1 MYTDIFDRIRQS
13 SGGPI
18 GQYREKAEG
27 YFAFP
32 KLEGEL
38 GPHMKFNGQ
47 DVLCW
52 SLNNYLGLANHPEI
66 RRVDAEAAA
75 KWGLAYPMGSRMMTG
90 QTHLHEELE
99 RRLAAFEKKEAAFEF
114 NFGYQ
119 GIVSTIDSLVN
130 RHDVIVYD
138 AEDHACLLDGIRLHI
153 GSKYKFRHNNIQDCE
168 RVLAR
173 ACAEAEQK
181 GGGVLLITEGVF
193 GMTGALGIL
202 DQIAA
207 LKKKYKFRI
216 MIDDAHGFGV
226 MGPHGRGTSEH
237 FGVMDEIDLYIGAY
251 AKSMA
256 SIGGFVAGPKKII
269 NYLRFNMRSQIYAKS
284 LPMALVEGGLKRLEI
299 IRSKEG
305 DQLRQK
311 LFTITK
317 ALQDGFRNL
326 GFEIG
331 PAEACVTP
339 VQIKGGVGQ
348 ASRMAVDLREN
359 YGIFCS
365 VVIYPVIP
373 KGMVI
378 FRIISTAAHSMED
391 VQRTLNAFTEVRA
404 KLDAGYYDGDEGDI
418 VDMAI
423 K

>member
-1 MYTDIFDRIRQS
+1 MYTDIFDRIRKS
-13 SGGPI
+13 TGGPI

-38 GPHMKFNGQ
+38 GPNMRFNGQ

-66 RRVDAEAAA
+66 RKADAEAAA
-75 KWGLAYPMGSRMMTG
+75 RWGLAYPMGSRMMTG

-119 GIVSTIDSLVN
+119 GIVSTIDSLVG

-153 GSKYKFRHNNIQDCE
+153 GSKYKFRHNDIKDCE
-168 RVLAR
+168 KVLAK
-173 ACAEAEQK
+173 ACEEADKK

-207 LKKKYKFRI
+207 LKKKYQFRI

-226 MGPHGRGTSEH
+226 MGKHGRGTSEH
-237 FGVMDEIDLYIGAY
+237 FGVMDEIDIYIGAY

-256 SIGGFVAGPKKII
+256 IIGGFVAADKDII
-269 NYLRFNMRSQIYAKS
+269 DYLKYNMRSQIYAKS
-284 LPMALVEGGLKRLEI
+284 LPMPIVEGCLKRLDI
-299 IRSKEG
+299 IDSPEG
-305 DQLRQK
+305 DSLRAQLWKVTRR
-311 LFTITK
+311 
-317 ALQDGFRNL
+317 LQQGFRDL

-339 VQIKGGVGQ
+339 VHVKAGVNQ
-348 ASRMAVDLREN
+348 ASNIAVALREE
-359 YGIFCS
+359 YHIFCS

-373 KGMVI
+373 PGMVI
-378 FRIISTAAHSMED
+378 FRIIPTAAHTMED
-391 VQRTLNAFTEVRA
+391 VERTLAAFKDIKER
-404 KLDAGYYDGDEGDI
+404 LDRGEFDKE
-418 VDMAI
+418 MPNMHL
-423 K
+423 

>member
-237 FGVMDEIDLYIGAY
+237 FGVMDEIDIYIGAY

-256 SIGGFVAGPKKII
+256 IIGGFVASDKDII
-269 NYLRFNMRSQIYAKS
+269 DYLKYNMRSQIYAKS

-305 DQLRQK
+305 DELRQK

-391 VQRTLNAFTEVRA
+391 VERTLKAFTDVRA
-404 KLDAGYYDGDEGDI
+404 KLEAGYYDSEDGDI

-423 K
+423 Q